1 MTQKNQIMLLSH
13 RYQGNYFFMTV
24 VLYVHIIK
32 RHYQIANTICMFIH
46 NNLNK
51 NVIIYI
57 YIGQKIIW
65 ASEDMFYSLVLF
77 IFCNITQGIDRYE
90 KQNIQCMHL

>member
-13 RYQGNYFFMTV
+13 RYHGNYFFMTV

-32 RHYQIANTICMFIH
+32 RPYQIANTICMLIH

-51 NVIIYI
+51 NVKIFIYV
-57 YIGQKIIW
+57 YIGQKIIL
-65 ASEDMFYSLVLF
+65 ASKDMFYS
-77 IFCNITQGIDRYE
+77 
-90 KQNIQCMHL
+90 